1 MKAAKVLGKIST
13 YKNQF
18 HFYTLSTAYLK
29 IKIKKTSYTYDRI
42 KKNRILRN
50 KFNQEY
56 KRL

>member
-1 MKAAKVLGKIST
+1 M
-13 YKNQF
+13 KNQF
-18 HFYTLSTAYLK
+18 PVLNTLTTAYLK

-56 KRL
+56 KRLLH